1 MQDSTCELRHSIET
15 KDRKLGALSQ
25 MLQAHKKLFG
35 SLEREALSLKQTL
48 ERTEHIV
55 CEKEQ
60 VGMFLLRPFVSFF
73 ISYYENICA
82 FCLYKDAWYA
92 TIHWLISGHFSVTEL
107 IRKMDLVTSYEEQ
120 CKGNFLF
127 IFFVREVWE
136 FEIELVISS
145 HCYIFLFVSTVIQCL
160 QS

>member
-15 KDRKLGALSQ
+15 KDRKLGALSL

-145 HCYIFLFVSTVIQCL
+145 HCYIFLFISTVIQCL